1 MQLSEANLA
10 ALNRL
15 HQGQATAP
23 TMDSVLVI
31 GAGELGLCVLQALA
45 AHPKRQHVKV
55 SVLMRQATL
64 DSAAPAK
71 KRTVQ
76 KIKDLNVHFESA
88 DVVLAGVEELA
99 GTFKGYHTVVSCSGM
114 ELPSGTQTKLAEAA
128 LRARVRRY
136 FPLQYGMRY
145 DVIGEG
151 SSQDLFDEQL
161 LVRRMLRGQGE
172 TEWVIVSTGLFM
184 SFLFVADFGVVDLRR
199 GVVRAL
205 GNWDNRITLT
215 APPDIGRVTA
225 EVVLDPRGVRNEV
238 VLAAGDTVSY
248 GQLAGLLDEH
258 FGTRFTRE
266 LWDVDAL
273 RRQMAED
280 PSVMVK
286 YRDTFAQGRGVSWDK
301 DRTFNYERGME
312 LLDVKGYLESTK
324 FKVGEE

>member
-1 MQLSEANLA
+1 
-10 ALNRL
+10 
-15 HQGQATAP
+15 
-23 TMDSVLVI
+23 
-31 GAGELGLCVLQALA
+31 
-45 AHPKRQHVKV
+45 
-55 SVLMRQATL
+55 
-64 DSAAPAK
+64 
-71 KRTVQ
+71 
-76 KIKDLNVHFESA
+76 
-88 DVVLAGVEELA
+88 
-99 GTFKGYHTVVSCSGM
+99 
-114 ELPSGTQTKLAEAA
+114 
-128 LRARVRRY
+128 
-136 FPLQYGMRY
+136 
-145 DVIGEG
+145 
-151 SSQDLFDEQL
+151 
-161 LVRRMLRGQGE
+161 MLRGQSE